1 MYLKEIL
8 RRKTTNSTQSE
19 QEQIASLE
27 QELANILAEDS
38 QITPPEPEEPSIP
51 ETVTKLY

>member
-8 RRKTTNSTQSE
+8 RRKTTISTQSE

-38 QITPPEPEEPSIP
+38 QITPPEPEGPSIP
-51 ETVTKLY
+51 ETGTKLY